1 MPQDVSN
8 PPKLKLVM
16 LLNVRNQSYC
26 VCSHNLTAEQASQEL
41 DRLRRDGLPAFTVE
55 QRSRHKAEEAE
66 GCSDCRAEVQHAI
79 EAIPGHSEPDP
90 ANPKRQL

>member
-1 MPQDVSN
+1 MPQDSSN

-41 DRLRRDGLPAFTVE
+41 DRLRRDGFPHF
-55 QRSRHKAEEAE
+55 R
-66 GCSDCRAEVQHAI
+66 
-79 EAIPGHSEPDP
+79 
-90 ANPKRQL
+90 